1 VTPWRAEPHPGKNN
15 PMDLGLT
22 MFPTDTAIA
31 PDQLARE
38 AEDRG
43 FESLFFPEHTHIPIG
58 RRTPYPAGGP
68 LPEEYSHSLDPFVAL
83 GAAAAVTSRLR
94 LGTAVC
100 LVAQRDPIVLAKEVA
115 SLDHLSGGRVVFGI
129 GYGWNVDEMEDHG
142 VVPST
147 RRALLREKV
156 LAMQG
161 LWRDEVAGFDGEHVR
176 FEPSWSWPKPI
187 QRPHPPILV
196 GGAPGPTLF
205 RHVVEFA
212 TGWMPLTGV
221 GSRDVRSALRAAAEE
236 AGRDPASVDVVPVW
250 ARADQATLEHYATLG
265 VTRSVLGL
273 PPAPA
278 DQVLPILDGYRKL
291 MDALA
296 D

>member
-1 VTPWRAEPHPGKNN
+1 
-15 PMDLGLT
+15 MDLGLT
-22 MFPTDTAIA
+22 IFPTDTAIA
-31 PDQLARE
+31 PDRLARE

-83 GAAAAVTSRLR
+83 GAAAAATSRLR

-115 SLDHLSGGRVVFGI
+115 SLDHISGGRVVFGI
-129 GYGWNVDEMEDHG
+129 GYGWNIDEMEDHG

-147 RRALLREKV
+147 RRALVREKV

-187 QRPHPPILV
+187 QRPHPPILI

-205 RHVVEFA
+205 RHIAEYA

-221 GSRDVRSALRAAAEE
+221 GSRDVRAALRTAAEE
-236 AGRDPASVDVVPVW
+236 AGRDPASVEVVPVW

-265 VTRSVLGL
+265 VTRTVLGL
-273 PPAPA
+273 PPAPP

-291 MDALA
+291 MEAVG
-296 D
+296 

>member
-1 VTPWRAEPHPGKNN
+1 
-15 PMDLGLT
+15 MDLGLT
-22 MFPTDTAIA
+22 IFPTDTAIA
-31 PDQLARE
+31 PDKLARE

-142 VVPST
+142 VAPSS
-147 RRALLREKV
+147 RRALVREKV

-161 LWRDEVAGFDGEHVR
+161 LWRDEVAGYDGEHVR

-187 QRPHPPILV
+187 QRPHPPILI

-212 TGWMPLTGV
+212 AGWMPLTGV
-221 GSRDVRSALRAAAEE
+221 GSREVRSALRTAADE

-265 VTRSVLGL
+265 VTRAVLGL